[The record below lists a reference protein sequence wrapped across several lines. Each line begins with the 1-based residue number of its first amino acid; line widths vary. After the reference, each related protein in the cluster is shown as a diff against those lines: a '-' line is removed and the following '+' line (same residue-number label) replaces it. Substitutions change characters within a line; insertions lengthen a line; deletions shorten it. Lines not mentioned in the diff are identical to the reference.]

1 MITRAGRPSLMA
13 KRRKT
18 TVSKNTRYKNKET
31 TSVNNDVQRRKEYDK
46 EESEDEIE
54 MEKENSLESDNMD
67 EEDDVSLGSQ
77 EDEREKQVVTNVYM
91 REETSDSI
99 SRISSTTGGSDSSNS
114 EINDLPKNIK
124 SLWKQ
129 QKVSMT
135 SVFRDCI
142 NVHYLPKYKFDNIQ
156 IANNVVQ
163 KSIKHYGL
171 VVTEG
176 METEKYIDL
185 ASKTIV
191 TTIFNSS
198 RHNIQSKLRAA
209 YISKH

>member
-1 MITRAGRPSLMA
+1 
-13 KRRKT
+13 
-18 TVSKNTRYKNKET
+18 
-31 TSVNNDVQRRKEYDK
+31 
-46 EESEDEIE
+46 
-54 MEKENSLESDNMD
+54 
-67 EEDDVSLGSQ
+67 
-77 EDEREKQVVTNVYM
+77 M
-91 REETSDSI
+91 REENSDSI
-99 SRISSTTGGSDSSNS
+99 SRISSTTGGLDSSNS

-135 SVFRDCI
+135 SVFQDCI

-156 IANNVVQ
+156 IAKNVVQ

-171 VVTEG
+171 AVTEG
-176 METEKYIDL
+176 MEQEKYIDL

-191 TTIFNSS
+191 TKIFNSS

-209 YISKH
+209 YISKYR